1 MEEISYANVF
11 RTRCSL
17 QGKMC
22 TQLISDLRIHILT
35 APPLQQQLSM
45 GDADNG
51 AGRGQKSGGRERPP
65 LPTAAA
71 FAGARC
77 DLARFHKDGI
87 EGGFPEINIVCVSW
101 KKMRPVITARKGE
114 REGHRRL
121 RWRGNGWT
129 VTVLLHSLIRRSGEN
144 RGWRRDGWKGVPRR
158 ERPGKDDEIARSVLA
173 LDV

>member
-1 MEEISYANVF
+1 MPTCFEQDAQCSQLAGGNMYATNF
-11 RTRCSL
+11 RPTNPHINSAATSAAALNGGTRTTE
-17 QGKMC
+17 Q
-22 TQLISDLRIHILT
+22 
-35 APPLQQQLSM
+35 
-45 GDADNG
+45 
-51 AGRGQKSGGRERPP
+51 GRGQKSGGRDRPP

-121 RWRGNGWT
+121 RRRGNGST